1 MENLTN
7 TIKSA
12 KKGCHTAQLLLVN
25 SYYFGATKTFNNEI
39 ISRDYEKTYKW
50 VNILLKNQKYLK
62 QTKGQ
67 AELILGR
74 MYYYGNGTKK
84 NLKLAFNWTKK
95 AADAGNSMGLNDLA
109 YYYENGINVELN
121 LSKATS
127 LYKKAIKKDPSYQLM
142 ESAIKCLNLTK
153 PKIQNNI
160 ISSQS
165 KEYIDEYY
173 SRAFKITKQVAY
185 SSKPIW
191 FSYIMLSSM
200 YLNGVGC
207 KKDLDRA
214 YTWLSHAFSDYEFQ
228 IKSYKQNHD
237 KFFKKMSKVKDQT
250 GNLFKS
256 ELKNFR
262 YEYLTHEEV
271 LDKFKFSLSKTNKTQ
286 NELILRQAMLLFPE
300 QSVQIEA
307 STNYEYGKQV
317 FFPQSRLIIP
327 PYIAQ
332 SGPYYDKL
340 EAEAE
345 ADAFNSTFYET
356 TGGLEGMSDSE
367 REMFED

>member
-1 MENLTN
+1 M
-7 TIKSA
+7 
-12 KKGCHTAQLLLVN
+12 
-25 SYYFGATKTFNNEI
+25 
-39 ISRDYEKTYKW
+39 
-50 VNILLKNQKYLK
+50 
-62 QTKGQ
+62 
-67 AELILGR
+67 
-74 MYYYGNGTKK
+74 
-84 NLKLAFNWTKK
+84 
-95 AADAGNSMGLNDLA
+95 
-109 YYYENGINVELN
+109 
-121 LSKATS
+121 
-127 LYKKAIKKDPSYQLM
+127 
-142 ESAIKCLNLTK
+142 
-153 PKIQNNI
+153 
-160 ISSQS
+160 
-165 KEYIDEYY
+165 
-173 SRAFKITKQVAY
+173 
-185 SSKPIW
+185 
-191 FSYIMLSSM
+191 
-200 YLNGVGC
+200 
-207 KKDLDRA
+207 
-214 YTWLSHAFSDYEFQ
+214 
-228 IKSYKQNHD
+228 
-237 KFFKKMSKVKDQT
+237 
-250 GNLFKS
+250 
-256 ELKNFR
+256 KNFR